1 MTFCAA
7 CGTVLGLEL
16 TFWQRHGLTLSF
28 VGDSQLSLAFSGRS
42 RFHFRESLFGQPLH
56 P

>member
-7 CGTVLGLEL
+7 CGTMLGPEL
-16 TFWQRHGLTLSF
+16 TFWQRQGLTLSF
-28 VGDSQLSLAFSGRS
+28 VGDSQLSLAFWAVA
-42 RFHFRESLFGQPLH
+42 FHFRESLFGQPLH